1 MAAQA
6 PWQPAANP
14 SLAGRLNGIEEERQR
29 SWRGAQAGARGR
41 WELFFRRM
49 TDAELRD
56 VVRGIGEAAGV
67 SALAVAAYDF
77 EHHTT
82 WSLNSAR
89 WFHAAST
96 IKVPVLIGVYAA
108 IEQGR
113 FEPHSRVHVR
123 NRFLSVVGGRPFRVA
138 EGREANSEVHA
149 ALGRMLTVH
158 ELAEHM
164 IVTSS
169 NLATN
174 LLLDLVGVEA
184 ARASLARL
192 HLGGI
197 DLQRGVEDEA
207 AWEAGLNN
215 RVTAAG
221 LCDAMRLIEEG
232 KAISPEA
239 SRAMLDILHQQRF
252 RSGIPAGLP
261 EDARVANKT
270 GEISTVAHDAG
281 IVYLGGRDAY
291 VVVILT
297 EWAPEANGRQET
309 IARISRAVYEY
320 MTRSTP

>member
-1 MAAQA
+1 MPEA
-6 PWQPAANP
+6 
-14 SLAGRLNGIEEERQR
+14 
-29 SWRGAQAGARGR
+29 
-41 WELFFRRM
+41 
-49 TDAELRD
+49 TLRD
-56 VVRGIGEAAGV
+56 TILSIGEEA
-67 SALAVAAYDF
+67 SASAIAVAAYDF

-82 WSLNSAR
+82 WSLNPSR

-96 IKVPVLIGVYAA
+96 IKVPVLLAVYEA

-113 FEPHSRVHVR
+113 FAPFSRVHVR
-123 NRFLSVVGGRPFRVA
+123 NRFYSMVEGRPYRVSLA
-138 EGREANSEVHA
+138 ADANADVHA
-149 ALGRMLTVH
+149 ALGRTLSVH

-184 ARASLARL
+184 ARAALARL
-192 HLGGI
+192 HVGGI
-197 DLQRGVEDEA
+197 DLQRGVDDEA

-239 SRAMLDILHQQRF
+239 SKAMLDILHQQKF

-261 EDARVANKT
+261 EDARVAHKT

-281 IVYLGGRDAY
+281 IVYLDGRDAY

-297 EWAPEANGRQET
+297 EWPREVTGGRQET

-320 MTRSTP
+320 MTGRKE

>member
-1 MAAQA
+1 M
-6 PWQPAANP
+6 
-14 SLAGRLNGIEEERQR
+14 SE
-29 SWRGAQAGARGR
+29 S
-41 WELFFRRM
+41 
-49 TDAELRD
+49 TLRD
-56 VVRGIGEAAGV
+56 TVITIGEQAKA
-67 SALAVAAYDF
+67 SFLAVAAYDF

-82 WSLNSAR
+82 WSLNASR

-96 IKVPVLIGVYAA
+96 IKVPVLLGVYEA
-108 IEQGR
+108 IEQHR
-113 FEPHSRVHVR
+113 FESYSRVHVR
-123 NRFLSVVGGRPFRVA
+123 NRFLSIVDGRPFRVPA
-138 EGREANSEVHA
+138 GSDANGDVHA

-174 LLLDLVGVEA
+174 LLLDLVGIEA
-184 ARASLARL
+184 AQASLARL

-197 DLQRGVEDEA
+197 DLRRGVEDEA
-207 AWEAGLNN
+207 AWEAGINN

-221 LCDAMRLIEEG
+221 LCDALRLIEEG

-239 SRAMLDILHQQRF
+239 SQAMLDILHRQRF

-261 EDARVANKT
+261 EDARVAHKT

-281 IVYLGGRDAY
+281 IVYLDGRDAY

-297 EWAPEANGRQET
+297 EWEPGVNGRQET

-320 MTRSTP
+320 MPGSKS

>member
-1 MAAQA
+1 MASRTEATLRDTV
-6 PWQPAANP
+6 
-14 SLAGRLNGIEEERQR
+14 LAIGED
-29 SWRGAQAGARGR
+29 AGA
-41 WELFFRRM
+41 
-49 TDAELRD
+49 
-56 VVRGIGEAAGV
+56 
-67 SALAVAAYDF
+67 SAVAVAAYDF

-82 WSLNSAR
+82 WSLNASR

-96 IKVPVLIGVYAA
+96 IKVPVLLGVYEA
-108 IEQGR
+108 IERHQL
-113 FEPHSRVHVR
+113 EPYSRVHVR
-123 NRFLSVVGGRPFRVA
+123 NRFLGVVDGRPFRV
-138 EGREANSEVHA
+138 EQERDANAVVHA
-149 ALGRMLTVH
+149 AIGRMLTVH

-164 IVTSS
+164 IATSS

-197 DLQRGVEDEA
+197 DLQRGVEDEV

-221 LCDAMRLIEEG
+221 LCDALRLIEEG

-239 SRAMLDILHQQRF
+239 SKAMLDILHQQRF

-261 EDARVANKT
+261 EDARVAHKT

-281 IVYLGGRDAY
+281 IVYLDGRDAY

-297 EWAPEANGRQET
+297 EWAPDVNGRQET

-320 MTRSTP
+320 MTGDAS

>member
-1 MAAQA
+1 MAAPATEACPLPASKTTA
-6 PWQPAANP
+6 PE
-14 SLAGRLNGIEEERQR
+14 S
-29 SWRGAQAGARGR
+29 
-41 WELFFRRM
+41 M
-49 TDAELRD
+49 TEATLRD
-56 VVRGIGEAAGV
+56 TILRIGEDAKA
-67 SALAVAAYDF
+67 SAVAVAVYDF

-82 WSLNSAR
+82 WSINPAR

-96 IKVPVLIGVYAA
+96 IKVPVLLAVYEA
-108 IEQGR
+108 IEQHR
-113 FEPHSRVHVR
+113 FEPYSRVHVR
-123 NRFLSVVGGRPFRVA
+123 NRFLGVVDGRPYRVPQ
-138 EGREANSEVHA
+138 GSDANPEVHA
-149 ALGRMLTVH
+149 AIGRMLTVH

-174 LLLDLVGVEA
+174 LLLDLVGIEA
-184 ARASLARL
+184 ARAALTRL
-192 HLGGI
+192 HLSGI

-207 AWEAGLNN
+207 AWEAGINN

-221 LCDAMRLIEEG
+221 LCNAMRLIEEG

-239 SRAMLDILHQQRF
+239 SKAMLDILHQQRF

-261 EDARVANKT
+261 DDARVAHKT

-281 IVYLGGRDAY
+281 IVYLDGRDAY

-297 EWAPEANGRQET
+297 EWAPEVNGRQET

-320 MTRSTP
+320 MTGGRA

>member
-1 MAAQA
+1 
-6 PWQPAANP
+6 
-14 SLAGRLNGIEEERQR
+14 
-29 SWRGAQAGARGR
+29 
-41 WELFFRRM
+41 M
-49 TDAELRD
+49 TEATLRD
-56 VVRGIGEAAGV
+56 TVLSIGEEAAA
-67 SALAVAAYDF
+67 SAVAVAAYDF

-82 WSLNSAR
+82 WSLNPSR

-96 IKVPVLIGVYAA
+96 IKVPVLLAVYDA
-108 IEQGR
+108 IEQQR
-113 FEPHSRVHVR
+113 FAPHSRVHVR
-123 NRFLSVVGGRPFRVA
+123 NRFLSLADGRPFRVSP
-138 EGREANSEVHA
+138 EGDANTAVHA
-149 ALGRMLTVH
+149 AIGRMLTVDQ
-158 ELAEHM
+158 LAEHM

-174 LLLDLVGVEA
+174 LLLELVGVEQ
-184 ARASLARL
+184 ARACLARL

-197 DLQRGVEDEA
+197 DLRRGVDDEA

-232 KAISPEA
+232 KAVSEAA

-252 RSGIPAGLP
+252 RTGIPAGLP

-281 IVYLGGRDAY
+281 IVYLDGRDAY

-297 EWAPEANGRQET
+297 EWAPEVTAGRQDT
-309 IARISRAVYEY
+309 IARISRAVYGY
-320 MTRSTP
+320 MTGNAR

>member
-1 MAAQA
+1 MPEA
-6 PWQPAANP
+6 
-14 SLAGRLNGIEEERQR
+14 
-29 SWRGAQAGARGR
+29 
-41 WELFFRRM
+41 
-49 TDAELRD
+49 TLRD
-56 VVRGIGEAAGV
+56 SILRIGEEAKA
-67 SALAVAAYDF
+67 SAVAVAVYDF

-82 WSLNSAR
+82 WSINSAR

-96 IKVPVLIGVYAA
+96 IKVPVLLAVYEA

-113 FEPHSRVHVR
+113 LEPYARVHVR
-123 NRFLSVVGGRPFRVA
+123 NRFLSVVDGRPFRVP
-138 EGREANSEVHA
+138 RESDANADVQA
-149 ALGRMLTVH
+149 AIGRMLTVH

-184 ARASLARL
+184 ARASLTRL
-192 HLGGI
+192 HLSGI

-207 AWEAGLNN
+207 AWEAGINN

-221 LCDAMRLIEEG
+221 LCNAMRLIEEG
-232 KAISPEA
+232 QAISPEA
-239 SRAMLDILHQQRF
+239 SKAMLDILHQQRF

-261 EDARVANKT
+261 EDARVAHKT

-281 IVYLGGRDAY
+281 IVYLDGRDAY

-297 EWAPEANGRQET
+297 EWEPEVNGRQET

-320 MTRSTP
+320 MTGGAP

>member
-1 MAAQA
+1 M
-6 PWQPAANP
+6 PEP
-14 SLAGRLNGIEEERQR
+14 
-29 SWRGAQAGARGR
+29 
-41 WELFFRRM
+41 
-49 TDAELRD
+49 TLRD
-56 VVRGIGEAAGV
+56 TVLTIGEEAKA
-67 SALAVAAYDF
+67 SAVAVAAYDF
-77 EHHTT
+77 EHHTA
-82 WSLNSAR
+82 WSLNAAR

-96 IKVPVLIGVYAA
+96 IKVPVLLAVYDA
-108 IEQGR
+108 IEQHR

-123 NRFLSVVGGRPFRVA
+123 NRFLGLVDGRPFRV
-138 EGREANSEVHA
+138 GTGSDANAEVHSA
-149 ALGRMLTVH
+149 IGRMLTVH

-174 LLLDLVGVEA
+174 LLLDLVGIEA

-207 AWEAGLNN
+207 AWEAGINN

-221 LCDAMRLIEEG
+221 LCDALRLIEEG
-232 KAISPEA
+232 KAISAEA

-261 EDARVANKT
+261 EDARVAHKT

-281 IVYLGGRDAY
+281 IVYLNGRDAY

-297 EWAPEANGRQET
+297 EWAPEVDGRQET

-320 MTRSTP
+320 MTGQQQ

>member
-1 MAAQA
+1 MAEA
-6 PWQPAANP
+6 
-14 SLAGRLNGIEEERQR
+14 
-29 SWRGAQAGARGR
+29 
-41 WELFFRRM
+41 
-49 TDAELRD
+49 TLRD
-56 VVRGIGEAAGV
+56 IILSIGEEAHA

-82 WSLNSAR
+82 WSLNPSR

-96 IKVPVLIGVYAA
+96 IKVAVLLGVYAA
-108 IEQGR
+108 IEQHR
-113 FEPHSRVHVR
+113 FEPSSRVHVR
-123 NRFLSVVGGRPFRVA
+123 NRFLSVAGGHPFRVPQ
-138 EGREANSEVHA
+138 GSDANAAVHA
-149 ALGRMLTVH
+149 ASGGMLTVH

-164 IVTSS
+164 IATSS

-207 AWEAGLNN
+207 AWEAGINN

-221 LCDAMRLIEEG
+221 LCDALRLIEEG

-239 SRAMLDILHQQRF
+239 SRAMLDILHRQRF

-261 EDARVANKT
+261 EDARVAHKT

-281 IVYLGGRDAY
+281 IVYLDGRDAY

-297 EWAPEANGRQET
+297 EWAPDVNGRQET

-320 MTRSTP
+320 MTGRWA

>member
-1 MAAQA
+1 
-6 PWQPAANP
+6 
-14 SLAGRLNGIEEERQR
+14 
-29 SWRGAQAGARGR
+29 
-41 WELFFRRM
+41 M
-49 TDAELRD
+49 TDAELREA
-56 VVRGIGEAAGV
+56 VRRTGDDARA
-67 SALAVAAYDF
+67 SAIAVAAYDF
-77 EHHTT
+77 EHHTS
-82 WSLNSAR
+82 WSLNASR

-96 IKVPVLIGVYAA
+96 IKVPVLLGVYEA

-123 NRFLSVVGGRPFRVA
+123 NRFLSLVDGRPFRVSQ
-138 EGREANSEVHA
+138 GTDANTDVHA
-149 ALGRMLTVH
+149 AIGRMLTVH

-184 ARASLARL
+184 ARESLARL

-197 DLQRGVEDEA
+197 DLRRGVEDEA
-207 AWEAGLNN
+207 AWEAGINN

-221 LCDAMRLIEEG
+221 LCDALRVIEEG
-232 KAISPEA
+232 KAISPQA

-261 EDARVANKT
+261 DDARVANKT

-281 IVYLGGRDAY
+281 IVYLDGRDAY

-297 EWAPEANGRQET
+297 EWAPEITGQRQET
-309 IARISRAVYEY
+309 IAAISRAVYEY
-320 MTRSTP
+320 MMGQTA

>member
-1 MAAQA
+1 PTMLQQADRSFRHPSCKESWQGMAEAT
-6 PWQPAANP
+6 
-14 SLAGRLNGIEEERQR
+14 LRDTVLKIGED
-29 SWRGAQAGARGR
+29 AGA
-41 WELFFRRM
+41 
-49 TDAELRD
+49 
-56 VVRGIGEAAGV
+56 
-67 SALAVAAYDF
+67 SAIAVAAYDF
-77 EHHTT
+77 QHHTT
-82 WSLNSAR
+82 WSLNQHR

-96 IKVPVLIGVYAA
+96 ITVPVLLAVYEA
-108 IEQGR
+108 IEQQR
-113 FEPHSRVHVR
+113 MEPHSRVHVR
-123 NRFLSVVGGRPFRVA
+123 NRFLSVVDGRPYRVPQ
-138 EGREANSEVHA
+138 GSDANPQVHA
-149 ALGRMLTVH
+149 AVGRMLTLH
-158 ELAEHM
+158 ALAEHM

-174 LLLDLVGVEA
+174 VLLDLVGVEA

-197 DLQRGVEDEA
+197 DLRRGVEDEA
-207 AWEAGLNN
+207 AWQAGINN

-261 EDARVANKT
+261 DDARVAHKT

-297 EWAPEANGRQET
+297 EWEPDVNGR
-309 IARISRAVYEY
+309 
-320 MTRSTP
+320 

>member
-1 MAAQA
+1 
-6 PWQPAANP
+6 
-14 SLAGRLNGIEEERQR
+14 
-29 SWRGAQAGARGR
+29 
-41 WELFFRRM
+41 M
-49 TDAELRD
+49 TEATLRD
-56 VVRGIGEAAGV
+56 TVLAIGEDARA
-67 SALAVAAYDF
+67 SAIAVAVYDF

-82 WSLNSAR
+82 WSINPAR

-96 IKVPVLIGVYAA
+96 IKVPVLLAVYEA
-108 IEQGR
+108 ISQHR
-113 FEPHSRVHVR
+113 LEPHSRVHVR
-123 NRFLSVVGGRPFRVA
+123 NRFLGVVDGRPFRVSQ
-138 EGREANSEVHA
+138 GSEANADVHA
-149 ALGRMLTVH
+149 AIGRMLTVH

-184 ARASLARL
+184 ARASLTRL
-192 HLGGI
+192 HLSGI
-197 DLQRGVEDEA
+197 DLQRGVEDEV
-207 AWEAGLNN
+207 AWEAGINN

-261 EDARVANKT
+261 EDARVAHKT

-281 IVYLGGRDAY
+281 IVYLDGRDAY

-297 EWAPEANGRQET
+297 EWEPGVNGRQET

-320 MTRSTP
+320 MTESRA

>member
-1 MAAQA
+1 MTEATLRDTVLRIGEEAQA
-6 PWQPAANP
+6 
-14 SLAGRLNGIEEERQR
+14 
-29 SWRGAQAGARGR
+29 
-41 WELFFRRM
+41 
-49 TDAELRD
+49 
-56 VVRGIGEAAGV
+56 
-67 SALAVAAYDF
+67 SAIAVAAYDF

-82 WSLNSAR
+82 WSLNASR

-96 IKVPVLIGVYAA
+96 IKVPVLLAVYEA
-108 IEQGR
+108 IEQHR
-113 FEPHSRVHVR
+113 FEPYSRVHVR
-123 NRFLSVVGGRPFRVA
+123 NRFYSIVDGRPFRVGH
-138 EGREANSEVHA
+138 ESDANAAVHA

-184 ARASLARL
+184 ARAALARL

-221 LCDAMRLIEEG
+221 LCEAFRLIEEG

-239 SRAMLDILHQQRF
+239 SQAMLDILHHQQF

-261 EDARVANKT
+261 DDARVAHKT
-270 GEISTVAHDAG
+270 GEISTIAHDAG
-281 IVYLGGRDAY
+281 IVYLDGRDAY

-297 EWAPEANGRQET
+297 EWARDENGQRQDT
-309 IARISRAVYEY
+309 IARISRAVSE
-320 MTRSTP
+320 SL

>member
-1 MAAQA
+1 
-6 PWQPAANP
+6 
-14 SLAGRLNGIEEERQR
+14 
-29 SWRGAQAGARGR
+29 
-41 WELFFRRM
+41 M
-49 TDAELRD
+49 TEAMLRD
-56 VVRGIGEAAGV
+56 AVLRIGEDAHA
-67 SALAVAAYDF
+67 SAIAVAAYDF

-82 WSLNSAR
+82 WSLNPHR

-96 IKVPVLIGVYAA
+96 IKVPVLLAVYEA
-108 IEQGR
+108 IAQGR
-113 FEPHSRVHVR
+113 FQPDSRVHVR
-123 NRFLSVVGGRPFRVA
+123 NRFLSVVDGRPFRVPQ
-138 EGREANSEVHA
+138 GSDANADVHA
-149 ALGRMLTVH
+149 ALGRTLTVH

-184 ARASLARL
+184 ARACLARL

-232 KAISPEA
+232 RAISPEA
-239 SRAMLDILHQQRF
+239 SQAMLDILHQQRF

-270 GEISTVAHDAG
+270 GEISTIAHDAG
-281 IVYLGGRDAY
+281 IVYLDGRDAY

-297 EWAPEANGRQET
+297 EWAPDVNARQET
-309 IARISRAVYEY
+309 IARISRAVYEH
-320 MTRSTP
+320 MMGRPA

>member
-1 MAAQA
+1 
-6 PWQPAANP
+6 
-14 SLAGRLNGIEEERQR
+14 
-29 SWRGAQAGARGR
+29 
-41 WELFFRRM
+41 M
-49 TDAELRD
+49 TEGTLRETIL
-56 VVRGIGEAAGV
+56 RIAGEAHA
-67 SALAVAAYDF
+67 SAVAVAAYDF
-77 EHHTT
+77 QHHTT
-82 WSLNSAR
+82 WSLNAHR

-96 IKVPVLIGVYAA
+96 IKVPVLLAVYEA
-108 IEQGR
+108 IEQHR

-123 NRFLSVVGGRPFRVA
+123 NRFLSIVDGRPFRVA
-138 EGREANSEVHA
+138 EDRDANADVHA
-149 ALGRMLTVH
+149 AIGHMLTVH

-184 ARASLARL
+184 ARASIARL

-207 AWEAGLNN
+207 AWEAGINN

-232 KAISPEA
+232 KAISAEA
-239 SRAMLDILHQQRF
+239 SQAMLDILHQQRF

-270 GEISTVAHDAG
+270 GEISTIAHDAG
-281 IVYLGGRDAY
+281 IVYLDGRDAY

-297 EWAPEANGRQET
+297 EWAQEVNGRQET

-320 MTRSTP
+320 MTGQPE

>member
-1 MAAQA
+1 MTEGTLRDAVLGICE
-6 PWQPAANP
+6 AAN
-14 SLAGRLNGIEEERQR
+14 A
-29 SWRGAQAGARGR
+29 
-41 WELFFRRM
+41 
-49 TDAELRD
+49 
-56 VVRGIGEAAGV
+56 
-67 SALAVAAYDF
+67 SAIAVAAYDF
-77 EHHTT
+77 ERHTT
-82 WSLNSAR
+82 WALNPHR

-96 IKVPVLIGVYAA
+96 IKVPVLLAVYEA

-113 FEPHSRVHVR
+113 FDAGSRVHVR
-123 NRFLSVVGGRPFRVA
+123 NRFLGIVEGRPYRVA
-138 EGREANSEVHA
+138 SERDANAGVHA
-149 ALGRMLTVH
+149 AIGRMLTVQ

-164 IVTSS
+164 ITTSS

-184 ARASLARL
+184 ARAAIARL

-232 KAISPEA
+232 KAISPDA
-239 SRAMLDILHQQRF
+239 SQAMLDILHQQRF

-270 GEISTVAHDAG
+270 GEISTIAHDAG
-281 IVYLGGRDAY
+281 IVYLDGRDAY

-297 EWAPEANGRQET
+297 EWAPEVNARQET

-320 MTRSTP
+320 MTGRAQ